1 MNFFK
6 VFSIFFLSRAF
17 EIPVEH
23 RLRTNAAMMAFR
35 AMKNAEIPY
44 NRYQRIQTRKFEDR
58 YVSDR

>member
-1 MNFFK
+1 MNSLK
-6 VFSIFFLSRAF
+6 VFSIFVLSRAF

-44 NRYQRIQTRKFEDR
+44 NR
-58 YVSDR
+58 